1 MNKRK
6 FIFLVIILILS
17 CKNNTNQS
25 KPNNEKPVENQRKLD
40 SILIYEMLLFENQ
53 TDFTQ
58 SNVVF
63 DKNGVTFETTE
74 SNSSFLEVKGL
85 NLDLSTPFNVSFSYK
100 TFSDDGSKPQAFLS
114 FQDKFSSP
122 SSIPFLIYTASNRV
136 TAVYDKQVLWAEN
149 YQEGNGPSR
158 EFYDSYVLDK
168 DVFYFVSVNFTGTKL
183 DIFVNSE
190 LYASFTDITPHK
202 RLFSKLLLGGVV
214 LNETNHFIPFDGTI
228 HGVKLF
234 NDSLTEKEIVS
245 LYNDQPI
252 IE

>member
-6 FIFLVIILILS
+6 FIFLIMILILS
-17 CKNNTNQS
+17 CKNNTNHS
-25 KPNNEKPVENQRKLD
+25 KPNNEKPIENQRNID
-40 SILIYEMLLFENQ
+40 SILTYETLLFESQ
-53 TDFTQ
+53 TNFIQ
-58 SNVVF
+58 NNVVF
-63 DKNGVTFETTE
+63 DKKGATFERTE
-74 SNSSFLEVKGL
+74 SNPSFLEVKDL
-85 NLDLSTPFNVSFSYK
+85 TLDLSKPFNVSFSYK

-149 YQEGNGPSR
+149 YQEDNGPSR

-168 DVFYFVSVNFTGTKL
+168 DVFYFVSVNFTGTNL

-190 LYASFTDITPHK
+190 LYASFTAITPHK
-202 RLFSKLLLGGVV
+202 RLFSKLILGGVV
-214 LNETNHFIPFDGTI
+214 RDKSNHFIPFDGTI
-228 HGVKLF
+228 HGVKIF
-234 NDSLTEKEIVS
+234 NDALTEKEIVS